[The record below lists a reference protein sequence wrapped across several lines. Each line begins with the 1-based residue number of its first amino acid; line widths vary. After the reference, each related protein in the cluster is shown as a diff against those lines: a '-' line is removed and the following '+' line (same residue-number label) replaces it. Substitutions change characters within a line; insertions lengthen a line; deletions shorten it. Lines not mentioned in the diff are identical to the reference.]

1 MTDSC
6 VLVTVASRRKQRQ
19 YLTGLI
25 DKIFRVDPRIRFVA
39 IYQDQYVLAGG
50 MRKGLASFDPEI
62 ESQDIDLQ
70 LAKIGE
76 ITRSWQRW
84 FGTLD
89 ALALRYEKLILV
101 FQPLKEGRFLVLS
114 AQAELNPFELLGKLR
129 NQEYGNLAEII
140 P

>member
-1 MTDSC
+1 
-6 VLVTVASRRKQRQ
+6 LVTVASRRKQRQ
-19 YLTGLI
+19 YLTSLI
-25 DKIFRVDPRIRFVA
+25 DKIFAVDPRIRFVA

-50 MRKGLASFDPEI
+50 MRKGLTSLDPEL

-89 ALALRYEKLILV
+89 ALALRYEKLNLV
-101 FQPLKEGRFLVLS
+101 FQPLREGRFLVLS
-114 AQAELNPFELLGKLR
+114 AEVELNPFELLGKLR

>member
-1 MTDSC
+1 M
-6 VLVTVASRRKQRQ
+6 LVTVASRRKQRL
-19 YLTGLI
+19 YLNGLI
-25 DKIFRVDPRIRFVA
+25 DKIFAVDPRIRFVA

-50 MRKGLASFDPEI
+50 MRNGLTSFDPEV
-62 ESQDIDLQ
+62 EAQDIDLQ

-89 ALALRYEKLILV
+89 ALALRYEKLNLV

-114 AQAELNPFELLGKLR
+114 AEVELNPFEMLGKLR
-129 NQEYGNLAEII
+129 NQEYGNLAEMI